1 MIAADGAKK
10 ESAAPS
16 MEAKATITISRPMLL
31 LGLALF
37 AALISYVIV
46 HVGEMERFALLLTE
60 AQPAWLFLA
69 AGLQVGTYLCA
80 GLVWRKL
87 TREAECTLPLR
98 VLARISIEQLSI
110 NQLLPTGG
118 VSGNLLVIH
127 ALRRRGLP
135 AAAAIEVLSV
145 EILSGY
151 IGYAIL
157 AFLSIVALWWL
168 GDITR
173 VLTYSLGSF
182 ALIVTIALT
191 AFICL
196 LQNRNRSLPRW
207 LPRLRLVAR
216 VQDSLKQIS
225 ARHILSS
232 RLLAVASALNVA
244 IFILDGGTL
253 WALMQVAGVPIG
265 LMQCFVT
272 IVVAFISGAVSFLP
286 GGLGSFEAGSLAMLT
301 LFHVPLEAALAGT
314 LLFRGVALWLP
325 LLLGLLFARK
335 DVSIR
340 I

>member
-1 MIAADGAKK
+1 
-10 ESAAPS
+10 

-31 LGLALF
+31 LGLVLF
-37 AALISYVIV
+37 AALITYVIV
-46 HVGEMERFALLLTE
+46 HVGEMERFASLLTE

-80 GLVWRKL
+80 GLVWREL
-87 TREAECTLPLR
+87 TREAHRTLPLG
-98 VLARISIEQLSI
+98 VLARISIEQLSV

-118 VSGNLLVIH
+118 VSGNMLVVH

-135 AAAAIEVLSV
+135 AAVAIEALSV

-151 IGYAIL
+151 IGYATL
-157 AFLSIVALWWL
+157 ALLSLVALWCL
-168 GDITR
+168 GNITP
-173 VLTYSLGSF
+173 VLAYSLGSF

-191 AFICL
+191 AFIWL

-207 LPRLRLVAR
+207 LTRLPRLAR
-216 VQDSLKQIS
+216 VQDSLKQVS
-225 ARHILSS
+225 VRRILSR
-232 RLLAVASALNVA
+232 RLLGLASALNVA
-244 IFILDGGTL
+244 TFILDAGTL
-253 WALMQVAGVPIG
+253 WAMMQVAGVPIG
-265 LMQCFVT
+265 LTECFVT

-314 LLFRGVALWLP
+314 LLFRGLTLWLP
-325 LLLGLLFARK
+325 LLLGLLFARE

-340 I
+340 V